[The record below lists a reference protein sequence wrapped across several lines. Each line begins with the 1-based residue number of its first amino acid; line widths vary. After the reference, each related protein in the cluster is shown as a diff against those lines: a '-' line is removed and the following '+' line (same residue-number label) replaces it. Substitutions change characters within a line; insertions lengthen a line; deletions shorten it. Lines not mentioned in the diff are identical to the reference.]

1 MGRMLETLKLG
12 EGRRAPVAISK
23 PEAAPVQ
30 DCVTDWEIAEE
41 VPYIE
46 VGGPNKKVELSPGLM
61 KHPPQVAPRPPH
73 LPAEPALAPAAVK
86 PMAAYVTPARP
97 MAVAYEPWP
106 SPMPAPVGV
115 SAEIIAYHQPE
126 HATSKEYAALLQ
138 TLRAG
143 LKTDSAG
150 VLLLAGLKPKVGT
163 STVLLNLAVLAAQA
177 QKLRVMLIDGNQP
190 GAQATGQAARESP
203 SLALRAGIAQRL
215 GHSPSAG
222 FMDVI
227 DGAVALEQAIVR
239 TGIGS
244 LHLLPTGAS
253 TKTHRPLSAEAMAW
267 LIAWLRERY
276 DLILIDGPSAE
287 DAAALAVHLPYAD
300 GVYLVLPR
308 GATATG
314 HEGAAQTLRR
324 MGGRLGGLIHT
335 HFDV

>member
-1 MGRMLETLKLG
+1 MLETLKLG
-12 EGRRAPVAISK
+12 ESRRAPVAISK
-23 PEAAPVQ
+23 PEGAPVQ

-61 KHPPQVAPRPPH
+61 KHPPQAAPQPPH
-73 LPAEPALAPAAVK
+73 LPAAPAPAAAVK
-86 PMAAYVTPARP
+86 PTAVYVTPAKP

-106 SPMPAPVGV
+106 GPMPAPVGV

-143 LKTDSAG
+143 LKTGSAG
-150 VLLLAGLKPKVGT
+150 VLLLAGLKPNVGT

-177 QKLRVMLIDGNQP
+177 QKLRVMLIDGCQL
-190 GAQATGQAARESP
+190 GAQATGQAATP
-203 SLALRAGIAQRL
+203 SLALRPGIAQRL
-215 GHSPSAG
+215 GQSASAG
-222 FMDVI
+222 FRDVLE
-227 DGAVALEQAIVR
+227 GTVALEQAIVR
-239 TGIGS
+239 TGIGT

-253 TKTHRPLSAEAMAW
+253 TKAHQPLTAAAMSW
-267 LIAWLRERY
+267 LIGWLRERY

-287 DAAALAVHLPYAD
+287 DAAGLAVHLPHAD
-300 GVYLVLPR
+300 GLYLVLPR
-308 GATATG
+308 GATAAG
-314 HEGAAQTLRR
+314 HDGIAQTLRR
-324 MGGRLGGLIHT
+324 MGGRLCGLIHT

>member
-1 MGRMLETLKLG
+1 MGRMLESLKLG
-12 EGRRAPVAISK
+12 ESRRTPVAVSK

-61 KHPPQVAPRPPH
+61 KHPPQAAPRPPH
-73 LPAEPALAPAAVK
+73 LPAEPAPLVVK
-86 PMAAYVTPARP
+86 PMTAYVTPAKP

-106 SPMPAPVGV
+106 GTTPVPVGV
-115 SAEIIAYHQPE
+115 GAEIIAYHQPE

-143 LKTDSAG
+143 LTTGGAG

-177 QKLRVMLIDGNQP
+177 QNLRVMLIDGN
-190 GAQATGQAARESP
+190 GQRP
-203 SLALRAGIAQRL
+203 DLAQRL
-215 GHSPSAG
+215 GRSASAG

-227 DGAVALEQAIVR
+227 EGAVALEQAIVKI
-239 TGIGS
+239 GIGS
-244 LHLLPTGAS
+244 LHLLPTAAS
-253 TKTHRPLSAEAMAW
+253 AKTHRPLTAEAMSW

-276 DLILIDGPSAE
+276 DLILVDGPSAE
-287 DAAALAVHLPYAD
+287 DPAALAVQLPHAD

-314 HEGAAQTLRR
+314 ASQDGIAQTLRR
-324 MGGRLGGLIHT
+324 MGGRLCGLIHT

>member
-1 MGRMLETLKLG
+1 MLETLKLG
-12 EGRRAPVAISK
+12 ESRRAPVPVSK

-61 KHPPQVAPRPPH
+61 KHPPQAAPRAPH
-73 LPAEPALAPAAVK
+73 LPAESTPVAVK
-86 PMAAYVTPARP
+86 PMAVYVTPAMP

-106 SPMPAPVGV
+106 GPAPTPVGV
-115 SAEIIAYHQPE
+115 STEIIAYHHPD
-126 HATSKEYAALLQ
+126 HPTSKEYALLLQ
-138 TLRAG
+138 TLRSG

-150 VLLLAGLKPKVGT
+150 VLLLAGLKPGVGT

-190 GAQATGQAARESP
+190 GAQATGQTEGKTP

-215 GHSPSAG
+215 GLPACAG
-222 FMDVI
+222 FMDVL

-253 TKTHRPLSAEAMAW
+253 GKTHRPLTAEAMSW
-267 LIAWLRERY
+267 LIAWLRDRY
-276 DLILIDGPSAE
+276 DLILMDGPSAE
-287 DAAALAVHLPYAD
+287 DAAGLAVHLPHAD

-308 GATATG
+308 GATAVG
-314 HEGAAQTLRR
+314 HEGLAQTLRR
-324 MGGRLGGLIHT
+324 MGGRLCGLIHT

>member
-12 EGRRAPVAISK
+12 EGRMAPVAISK

-41 VPYIE
+41 VPYVE

-61 KHPPQVAPRPPH
+61 KHPPQAAPRPPH
-73 LPAEPALAPAAVK
+73 LPAQPAPVVAPAVK
-86 PMAAYVTPARP
+86 PIAVYVTPARP
-97 MAVAYEPWP
+97 MGVAFEPWP
-106 SPMPAPVGV
+106 SPMPAPLAV
-115 SAEIIAYHQPE
+115 SAEIITYHQPD
-126 HATSKEYAALLQ
+126 HATSQAYAALLQ

-143 LKTDSAG
+143 LKTGGAG
-150 VLLLAGLKPKVGT
+150 VLLLAGLKPKAGT

-177 QKLRVMLIDGNQP
+177 QNLRVMLIDGN
-190 GAQATGQAARESP
+190 GQRP
-203 SLALRAGIAQRL
+203 ALGQRL
-215 GHSPSAG
+215 GLSASAG

-227 DGAVALEQAIVR
+227 EGAVALEQAIVK
-239 TGIGS
+239 TDIAA

-253 TKTHRPLSAEAMAW
+253 SKSHRPIGAESMSW

-287 DAAALAVHLPYAD
+287 DAAGLAVHLPHAD

-308 GATATG
+308 GATAAG
-314 HEGAAQTLRR
+314 AGQEGVAQSLRR
-324 MGGRLGGLIHT
+324 MGGRLCGLIHT